1 MLEVKNIQTGYG
13 DIQVLWNISFSVNK
27 GDIVVILGANGS
39 GKTTILKT
47 ISGIIPLWSGDILY
61 DGKSIANLSS
71 SARVDFGIIH
81 VPEGRKLFSDMTVEE
96 NLIVGSLS
104 HHAKPKR
111 SKNLEW
117 CYSLFPRLGE
127 RRKQMAGT
135 LSGGEQQMCAIARGL
150 MANPKILMLDEP
162 SLGLAPIIVH
172 SLFEILKEI
181 NREGVTI
188 LLVEQNV
195 KQSLDISNKAYVIE
209 NGSVVK
215 HDISENLTDDPTIK
229 EAYLGI

>member
-1 MLEVKNIQTGYG
+1 MLQAKKIQSGYG
-13 DIQVLWNISFSVNK
+13 DIQVLWDVSFSVDM
-27 GDIVVILGANGS
+27 GEIVVILGANGS
-39 GKTTILKT
+39 GKTTILRT

-61 DGKSIANLSS
+61 EGKSIAKLSP
-71 SARVDFGIIH
+71 AMRVELGIIQ
-81 VPEGRKLFSDMTVEE
+81 VPEGRKLFPDMTVEE

-104 HHAKPKR
+104 THAKPKR
-111 SKNLEW
+111 KQNLEW
-117 CYSLFPRLGE
+117 CYELFPRLKE

-172 SLFEILKEI
+172 NLFGIIKKI
-181 NREGVTI
+181 NEEGVTI

-195 KQSLDISNKAYVIE
+195 KQSLDISHKAYIIE
-209 NGSVVK
+209 NGKIVK
-215 HDISENLTDDPTIK
+215 YGISAHLKEDPAIK